1 MGNGADE
8 VRLAMSL
15 PKSKLESQ
23 LLVTPEEYLAQERE
37 AFERS
42 EWLDGLIY
50 AMAGESPNHSI
61 ICSNIMAELNLQ
73 LRGKPCIVF
82 SPNMKV
88 RAELNPGKSPKGLF
102 AYPDTMVVCGKPV
115 FHDQHQDVI
124 VNPKVIFEVLSKST
138 ARYDHEEKF
147 EKYAQNKSLTDYLL
161 VSQQR
166 PHITHYI
173 RKPRGRW
180 EVVIETKLTGSLV
193 IASIKCKLK
202 LANVY
207 DRIEFPSLN
216 AVQNPL
222 KP

>member
-1 MGNGADE
+1 
-8 VRLAMSL
+8 MSL

-23 LLVTPEEYLAQERE
+23 LPATPEQYLALERE
-37 AFERS
+37 AFERH
-42 EWLDGLIY
+42 EWLDGLVY
-50 AMAGESPNHSI
+50 AMPGESPNHSI
-61 ICSNIMAELNLQ
+61 ICSNINAELNIQ
-73 LRGKPCIVF
+73 LRGRPCMVF

-88 RAELNPGKSPKGLF
+88 RAELVPGKSTKGLF
-102 AYPDTMVVCGKPV
+102 AYPDVLIVCGKPA
-115 FHDQHQDVI
+115 FHDQHRDVF
-124 VNPKVIFEVLSKST
+124 VNPKVIIEVLSKST
-138 ARYDHEEKF
+138 SRYDHEEKF

-166 PHITHYI
+166 PHIQYFI

-180 EVVIETKLTGSLV
+180 EVVIETKLTGSIV

-216 AVQNPL
+216 AIANPL
-222 KP
+222 SQ

>member
-1 MGNGADE
+1 
-8 VRLAMSL
+8 MSL

-23 LLVTPEEYLAQERE
+23 LLVTPEAYLAQERE
-37 AFERS
+37 AFERH
-42 EWLDGLIY
+42 EWLDGLVY
-50 AMAGESPNHSI
+50 AMSGESPNHSI
-61 ICSNIMAELNLQ
+61 ICSNINAELNIQ
-73 LRGKPCIVF
+73 FRGRPCIVF

-88 RAELNPGKSPKGLF
+88 RAELAPGKSTKGLF
-102 AYPDTMVVCGKPV
+102 AYPDVLVVCGKPA
-115 FHDQHQDVI
+115 FHDQHRDVI
-124 VNPKVIFEVLSKST
+124 VNPKVIIEVST
-138 ARYDHEEKF
+138 SRYDHEEKF

-166 PHITHYI
+166 PHIQHFM

-216 AVQNPL
+216 AITNPL
-222 KP
+222 SR

>member
-1 MGNGADE
+1 MGRRSDE
-8 VRLAMSL
+8 VRFEMSL

-23 LLVTPEEYLAQERE
+23 LLATPEQYLALERE
-37 AFERS
+37 AFERH

-50 AMAGESPNHSI
+50 AMAGESASHSLITTNI
-61 ICSNIMAELNLQ
+61 ITELNLQ
-73 LRGKPCIVF
+73 LRGRPCAVY
-82 SPNMKV
+82 SPNMKT
-88 RAELNPGKSPKGLF
+88 RAELTPAKGSKGLF

-124 VNPKVIFEVLSKST
+124 INPKVIFEVLSKST
-138 ARYDHEEKF
+138 SRYDHEGKF

-161 VSQQR
+161 VSQHR
-166 PHITHYI
+166 PHIQHYI

-180 EVVIETKLTGSLV
+180 EVVIETKLKGSLV

-207 DRIEFPSLN
+207 DRIEFPLLD
-216 AVQNPL
+216 AAQNPL
-222 KP
+222 E